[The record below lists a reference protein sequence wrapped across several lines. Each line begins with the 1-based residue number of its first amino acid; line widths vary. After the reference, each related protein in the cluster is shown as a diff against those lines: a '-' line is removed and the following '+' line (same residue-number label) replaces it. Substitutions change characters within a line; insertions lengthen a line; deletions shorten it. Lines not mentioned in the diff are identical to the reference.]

1 MCLKTI
7 LIALKIIVGKKVRKD
22 VKMIFSLRDNKA
34 EVFGP
39 LFEARTEDEAKRML
53 ISALL
58 SGGESNLSRYPQ
70 DHSLYLLG
78 DFDNVNGI
86 LDVIPQNMI
95 LTGLE
100 ACQLC
105 KQYKDNMSLLFG
117 DVTKTED
124 ENVNSIDNS
133 SDT

>member
-1 MCLKTI
+1 M
-7 LIALKIIVGKKVRKD
+7 IIVGKKVRKE

-39 LFEARTEDEAKRML
+39 LFEARTEDEAKRMF

-58 SGGESNLSRYPQ
+58 SGGDSNLIRYPQ
-70 DHSLYLLG
+70 DHGLYLIG
-78 DFDNVNGI
+78 DFENVNGDLTI
-86 LDVIPQNMI
+86 IPATMI

-105 KQYKDNMSLLFG
+105 KAYKADMSQLFG
-117 DVTKTED
+117 DITKVED
-124 ENVNSIDNS
+124 ENVDSINDS